1 MSHQRFA
8 GEQARWAGQHGGRG
22 MTNNQVAA
30 LLGISALL
38 AAGQTL
44 FKVAALKL
52 KGAGE
57 ASADMLALAL
67 IPSFWLALVL
77 YGLGTLLWIY
87 ILQTVPLSRAYP
99 FMALAFVM
107 VPLLAVAFFAERL
120 NLTYVIGA
128 LLIVA
133 GVVVTARA

>member
-1 MSHQRFA
+1 
-8 GEQARWAGQHGGRG
+8 

-57 ASADMLALAL
+57 ASADLMGLVL

-107 VPLLAVAFFAERL
+107 VPLLAVLLFSERL
-120 NLTYVIGA
+120 NLTYGVGA

>member
-1 MSHQRFA
+1 
-8 GEQARWAGQHGGRG
+8 

-52 KGAGE
+52 KGAGG
-57 ASADMLALAL
+57 ASTDLLSLAA
-67 IPSFWLALVL
+67 IPSFWLALTL
-77 YGLGTLLWIY
+77 YGLGTLLWIF

-107 VPLLAVAFFAERL
+107 VPLMAMMFFAERL
-120 NLTYVIGA
+120 NLTYAIGT

-133 GVVVTARA
+133 GVVVTSRA

>member
-1 MSHQRFA
+1 
-8 GEQARWAGQHGGRG
+8 

-44 FKVAALKL
+44 FKFAAMRL

-57 ASADMLALAL
+57 ASSNLFGLAL

-107 VPLLAVAFFAERL
+107 VPLLAVLLFSERL
-120 NLTYVIGA
+120 NLTYAFGA

>member
-1 MSHQRFA
+1 
-8 GEQARWAGQHGGRG
+8 

-44 FKVAALKL
+44 FKLAAMKL
-52 KGAGE
+52 RGAGA
-57 ASADMLALAL
+57 ASTDLMGLAL
-67 IPSFWLALVL
+67 IPSFWIALVL
-77 YGLGTLLWIY
+77 YGLGTLLWIF

-107 VPLLAVAFFAERL
+107 VPLLAVLLFSERL
-120 NLTYVIGA
+120 NLTYALGA

>member
-1 MSHQRFA
+1 
-8 GEQARWAGQHGGRG
+8 

-44 FKVAALKL
+44 FMVAALKL
-52 KGAGE
+52 KGAGG
-57 ASADMLALAL
+57 ASTDLLSLAA
-67 IPSFWLALVL
+67 IPSFWLALAL
-77 YGLGTLLWIY
+77 YGLGTLLWIF

-107 VPLLAVAFFAERL
+107 VPLMAMLFFAERL
-120 NLTYVIGA
+120 NLTYTVGTV
-128 LLIVA
+128 LIVA
-133 GVVVTARA
+133 GVLVTSRA